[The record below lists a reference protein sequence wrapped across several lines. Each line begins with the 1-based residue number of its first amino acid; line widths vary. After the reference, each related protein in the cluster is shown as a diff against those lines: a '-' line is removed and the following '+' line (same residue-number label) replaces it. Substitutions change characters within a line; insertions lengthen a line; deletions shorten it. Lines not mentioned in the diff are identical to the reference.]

1 MDASCDVCLS
11 SVFVGNDTALPLTV
25 AMAGDSEWSTHGL
38 GIGLLWYLRRI
49 LLHRIISQV
58 LTKSNRLWALAL
70 YAVTVKY

>member
-1 MDASCDVCLS
+1 MGVCGSAASWGC
-11 SVFVGNDTALPLTV
+11 VGNDTALPLTV

-58 LTKSNRLWALAL
+58 LTNSNSIEAT
-70 YAVTVKY
+70 YQ